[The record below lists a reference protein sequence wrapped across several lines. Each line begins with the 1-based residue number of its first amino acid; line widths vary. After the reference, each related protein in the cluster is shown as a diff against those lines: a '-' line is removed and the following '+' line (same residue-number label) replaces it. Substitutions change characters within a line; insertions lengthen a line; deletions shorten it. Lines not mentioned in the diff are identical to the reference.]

1 MKAGF
6 VLAISFAV
14 LVTSLT
20 AAQTEPAGER
30 PLFTPPVLFAPGVV
44 STPDFQFNAAFTPDG
59 NTVYFSKSDPGF
71 NRITIVLSH
80 RKNGQWTT
88 PGVAPFSGIWKDT
101 DPFVTPDG
109 SRLFFISNR
118 PVDGSNTPRKDYD
131 IWYAERSTTG
141 TWGEPVHIGAPVNT
155 DGFEMYPSVNRDG
168 TLYFCGVR
176 SEHPG
181 AHLYRSRLV
190 NGQYTTPELL
200 PFSGQGS
207 DLDPTIAAD
216 DSFIVFS
223 SRDRGGEGQGDL
235 FVSFHHGENWTAP
248 KNLGPVI
255 NSSFSE
261 IATGLSPDNRT
272 FYFASNRMNAPLP
285 RASRVN
291 YEQLE
296 AELHAIENG
305 LMKIYEVNIENL
317 KRLDD
322 GKEGGKD
329 DAKKEP
335 GK

>member
-1 MKAGF
+1 MSF
-6 VLAISFAV
+6 VV
-14 LVTSLT
+14 LVVSLA
-20 AAQTEPAGER
+20 AAQTQPVDERALFAPA
-30 PLFTPPVLFAPGVV
+30 VLFAPGVI
-44 STPDFQFNAAFTPDG
+44 STLDFQFNATFTPDG

-71 NRITIVLSH
+71 NRITIVLSR

-88 PGVAPFSGIWKDT
+88 PEVAPFSGIWKDT
-101 DPFVTPDG
+101 DPFVSPDG
-109 SRLFFISNR
+109 SKLFFISNR
-118 PVDGSNTPRKDYD
+118 PTGGSNTARKDYD
-131 IWYAERSTTG
+131 MWYVDHTATG
-141 TWGEPVHIGAPVNT
+141 AWGEAMHLGAPVNS
-155 DGFEMYPSVNRDG
+155 DGFEMYPSLSRDG

-181 AHLYRSRLV
+181 PHLYRSRLV

-200 PFSGQGS
+200 PFSGPAS

-216 DSFIVFS
+216 DRFIVFS

-235 FVSFHHGENWTAP
+235 FVSFHHGEDWTAP

-272 FYFASNRMNAPLP
+272 LYFASNRMNAPLP
-285 RASRVN
+285 RKARVD

-305 LMKIYEVNIENL
+305 LMKVYEVNIENL

-322 GKEGGKD
+322 GKD
-329 DAKKEP
+329 DAKKEA